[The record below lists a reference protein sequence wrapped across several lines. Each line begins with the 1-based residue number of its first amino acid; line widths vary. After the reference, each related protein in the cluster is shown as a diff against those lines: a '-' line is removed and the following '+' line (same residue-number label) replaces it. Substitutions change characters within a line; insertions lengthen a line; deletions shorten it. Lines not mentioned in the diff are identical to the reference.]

1 MGKRHNTLD
10 YKYFHKTNYIKA
22 LEKEYNIANFKKEY
36 ELQFN
41 IMYDV
46 FKTLIVLNNIIFA
59 DSNKNKDDK
68 VYELIIELEKCL
80 YGDLDND
87 SDRYKYSVRQINDL
101 LDKHTRYLF
110 KKFIEWYEYLNNIS
124 KLDNVKVEIEEEMHK
139 LTEIKF
145 DYIVEDNM
153 LYKKNKDS
161 KQSLYITKFFKY
173 NADEEFIKQY
183 INDYYDENEETLDEE
198 SLKEEISLIYNL
210 VAFANNGIIKQLY
223 SVKDL
228 TIDDLEFD
236 LETITPNLDDVF
248 ETYFKN
254 YLHLNFNDLDEK
266 KVNAEY
272 IKEVS
277 KVLMYFIL
285 NADEFNL
292 GEITELEIYQNYD
305 LYNFMMNI
313 YRIINNEIML
323 KNSSSKLKKI
333 IEKLKQIFELINND
347 KDFKGAL
354 VIINGIIV
362 KNKDIYI
369 RIS

>member
-22 LEKEYNIANFKKEY
+22 IEKEYNIASFKKEY
-36 ELQFN
+36 LEQFN
-41 IMYDV
+41 IMYDI
-46 FKTLIVLNNIIFA
+46 FKTLILLNNILFA

-124 KLDNVKVEIEEEMHK
+124 KLDNIKIEIEEEMQK
-139 LTEIKF
+139 LREIKF

-161 KQSLYITKFFKY
+161 KQSIYLSKFFKY
-173 NADEEFIKQY
+173 NIDEDFLKQY
-183 INDYYDENEETLDEE
+183 IINYYDENEEDLDED
-198 SLKEEISLIYNL
+198 SLIKETSLIYDL

-228 TIDDLEFD
+228 TIDDLEFN
-236 LETITPNLDDVF
+236 LNTITPSLNDFFDIH
-248 ETYFKN
+248 FKQ
-254 YLHLNFNDLDEK
+254 YLHLQFNDLEK
-266 KVNAEY
+266 NKVNTEFM
-272 IKEVS
+272 KEVS
-277 KVLMYFIL
+277 KVIMYFSL
-285 NADEFNL
+285 NDDEFNL
-292 GEITELEIYQNYD
+292 GKITELEIYQNYD
-305 LYNFMMNI
+305 LYNFIMNI
-313 YRIINNEIML
+313 YRIINDEIIL
-323 KNSSSKLKKI
+323 QNNNSKLKKI
-333 IEKLKQIFELINND
+333 IAKLKQVFELVNN

-354 VIINGIIV
+354 IIV
-362 KNKDIYI
+362 EEIIAKNKEIYT

>member
-139 LTEIKF
+139 LSQIKF

-161 KQSLYITKFFKY
+161 KQSLYLTKFFKY
-173 NADEEFIKQY
+173 NEDEEFIKQY
-183 INDYYDENEETLDEE
+183 IIDYYDENEDSLDEE

-210 VAFANNGIIKQLY
+210 VAYANNGIIKELY
-223 SVKDL
+223 SNTHLTLQEMDL
-228 TIDDLEFD
+228 NFDTFTPNIDD
-236 LETITPNLDDVF
+236 TF
-248 ETYFKN
+248 EIHYKTYLK
-254 YLHLNFNDLDEK
+254 LLFNGLDEK
-266 KVNAEY
+266 QAN
-272 IKEVS
+272 KEFR
-277 KVLMYFIL
+277 KNIMNMATFFLI
-285 NADEFNL
+285 NDDEFNF
-292 GEITELEIYQNYD
+292 GEINEINMHQNSD
-305 LYNFMMNI
+305 LYNFIMNI
-313 YRIINNEIML
+313 YKIINNEIVL
-323 KNSSSKLKKI
+323 KNNSSKLKKI
-333 IEKLKQIFELINND
+333 VKKLKQVFELINND

-354 VIINGIIV
+354 VIIDGIIA
-362 KNKDIYI
+362 KNKNIYI
-369 RIS
+369 KIS